1 MSKLETRRPDQK
13 GFTLIELMIVVAIL
27 GILAA
32 VAIPAFVKYMRRAK
46 TSEAEDKLAYLF
58 RASTTYYTS
67 ERAARG
73 ATATVVVYCIPGNAP
88 LLPAAPSGDRV
99 TVDFPTADPT
109 WEQIDFE
116 VTDPV
121 YFAYAYDAVNAAG
134 ACGLTGA
141 GGAAFTA
148 QAQGDL
154 DDDGARSIFERAA
167 IISAA
172 GAGIQG
178 SEGLYVSNETE

>member
-1 MSKLETRRPDQK
+1 MRKLLTRHPDQR

-46 TSEAEDKLAYLF
+46 TSEAEEKLAYIF

-67 ERAARG
+67 ERPGRG
-73 ATATVVVYCIPGNAP
+73 AGAVVAVYCIPGNAP
-88 LLPAAPSGDRV
+88 LFPAAPSGDRAV
-99 TVDFPTADPT
+99 ADFPMADPT
-109 WEQIDFE
+109 WEQLDFE
-116 VTDPV
+116 VNDPV
-121 YFAYAYDAVNAAG
+121 YFAYAYDAVAAAG
-134 ACGLTGA
+134 SCGNTTA
-141 GGAAFTA
+141 AANAFTA

-167 IISAA
+167 IIAA
-172 GAGIQG
+172 TGAGIQG
-178 SEGLYVSNETE
+178 SEGLYISNETE